1 MRQFTVHRK
10 EARQMS
16 RNKETTGSIVMH
28 TVWEKK
34 WLSLGILVAVCTAI
48 VTALLPPL
56 ILGDVVD
63 SLTQGQQVNIGIIVL
78 YFGLLV
84 LTGIMESAR
93 EGLLT
98 VFGQKDHTYAEKPSD
113 GEIHT
118 PVSRFDQSSGAWLTG
133 IKIRRGCG
141 YGGESV
147 HIRYYQ
153 YVCRCLQDHQY
164 SCCHMV
170 S

>member
-16 RNKETTGSIVMH
+16 RNKETAGSIVMH

-98 VFGQKDHTYAEKPSD
+98 VFGQKITHTLRSRLMAKFIRLSADSINHQEPGSL
-113 GEIHT
+113 
-118 PVSRFDQSSGAWLTG
+118 VSRFVGDVDTV
-133 IKIRRGCG
+133 
-141 YGGESV
+141 EN
-147 HIRYYQ
+147 Q